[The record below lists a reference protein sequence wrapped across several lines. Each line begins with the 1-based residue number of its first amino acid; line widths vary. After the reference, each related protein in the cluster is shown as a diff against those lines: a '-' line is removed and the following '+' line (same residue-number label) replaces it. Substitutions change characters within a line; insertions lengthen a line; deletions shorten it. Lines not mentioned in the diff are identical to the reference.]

1 MLEDFL
7 SPIDASET
15 LDPQQY
21 AKNQWGNCIV
31 KHTDLLPD
39 CSKIDIAIVGVEEDR
54 RNDGKIGCK
63 EAANAVRR
71 ELYKLYKWQKRFRV
85 ADLGNI
91 KAGRTQHD
99 TYIGVGR
106 VVEALK
112 AEKVIPI
119 IIGGTHDVTYGQ
131 FLGYGSQTSDF
142 VNIAVFDQ
150 EIDLFSS
157 QRHAMGPFSFLYKIL
172 TQQPNLFNFNLVGFQ
187 HFLVDPNIVNT
198 LEDLHFECHSL
209 GHIRSNIE
217 EVEPIV
223 RNADIVSFDVS
234 AIRQSDAPGVDR
246 LSANGFYG
254 EEACQ
259 IARYAGL
266 SDHVSSFGLYQFNPS
281 LDQNDQTAKLAAQML
296 WYFVDGFYS
305 RKHDHPSISSK
316 GFLQYI
322 VNFKDNEHEIV
333 FVKSKRSDRWWM
345 RVPVLKFRGEE
356 QEERHEL
363 VPCSYSDY
371 ELACKEEIPDRW
383 MRAYL
388 RLSV

>member
-7 SPIDASET
+7 SPIDTTNLLE
-15 LDPQQY
+15 PQEY
-21 AKNQWGNCIV
+21 AKNQWGNCIE
-31 KHTDLLPD
+31 KHIDTLPD
-39 CSKIDIAIVGVEEDR
+39 YSEIDIAIIGVEEDR
-54 RNDGKIGCK
+54 RNHGKTGCK
-63 EAANAVRR
+63 EGANAVRR

-106 VVEALK
+106 VVEILRE
-112 AEKVIPI
+112 EKVVLI

-131 FLGYGSQTSDF
+131 FLGYGNQTSDF
-142 VNIAVFDQ
+142 VNVAVFDQ

-157 QRHAMGPFSFLYKIL
+157 QRHAMGPYSFLYRIL
-172 TQQPNLFNFNLVGFQ
+172 TQQPNLFNFTLVGFQ

-198 LEDLHFECHSL
+198 LEGLHFECHSL

-223 RNADIVSFDVS
+223 RNADVVSFDVS
-234 AIRQSDAPGVDR
+234 SIRQSDAPAVDR

-266 SDHVSSFGLYQFNPS
+266 SDHVSSFGLYQFNPL
-281 LDQNDQTAKLAAQML
+281 LDQNNQTAKLVAQMV
-296 WYFVDGFYS
+296 WYFVDGFYG
-305 RKHDHPSISSK
+305 RKNDHPSVSSK

-322 VNFKDNEHEIV
+322 VNFKENEHEIV

-345 RVPVLKFRGEE
+345 RVPVLKFKNKE
-356 QEERHEL
+356 QEDRYEL